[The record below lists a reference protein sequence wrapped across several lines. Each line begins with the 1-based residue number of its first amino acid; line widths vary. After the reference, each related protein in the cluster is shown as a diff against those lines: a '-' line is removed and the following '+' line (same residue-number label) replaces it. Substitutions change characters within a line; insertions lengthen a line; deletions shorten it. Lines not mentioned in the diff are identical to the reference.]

1 MKLASKVFM
10 ASLLPFLGIAVA
22 YHYLSTS
29 LFSNHLTELYRQEA
43 GKELRQTEK
52 DFLHFLTES
61 ETELRLMA
69 RSKFIDQTRP
79 EQTRQNLNNF
89 LYHDA
94 AFTEI
99 SAITTNGREWLRA
112 SKYQDLRESNP
123 PRQSLFYEPLYQKPL
138 LQMEPYFAYSKND
151 PDFALP
157 FLDLSVPLKNR
168 QTGGV
173 AGVLWLRIYSQPVQD
188 ILEDSLPAMGKI
200 MLINSESGEVIL
212 QADDTRQDFSGSVKK
227 IIERIKKST
236 MVNGWLEMESDRDTF
251 LYRKFSYNGLGMTL
265 VYFQP
270 HQKIYFLADQLKTYN
285 LRVAMLGIILFILA
299 SFILIRITI
308 SPLAGITAQIIEL
321 GRRYSREK
329 DGTAQAE
336 EQSANEI
343 KLLQDSFSIFTTEL
357 SAYSDGLEAEIRA
370 RKETEEELR
379 EIQDQLEERIRER
392 TLALEKTHAQ
402 LLHAEKLAT
411 SGSMAA
417 SIAHEFG
424 NPLCGIKAVL
434 TSVAQQEA
442 LPAGN
447 ARMVSMAL
455 DECARMNDLMQN
467 LKDFNRPSSGE
478 KTLTNL
484 HLVIDDIVIFTRQNL
499 ARNNIEV
506 EREYDPMLPPVMVV
520 SDQIKQVFMNLI
532 NNSIDACK
540 KGGVISIKT
549 KAGED
554 SVVLSFGDN
563 GQGIKQNDLP
573 RVFDPFFTTKP
584 VAMGTGL
591 GLSVSYG
598 IIRRHGGTITVT
610 SKAGDGTTFTI
621 ILPTGKDKDEV

>member
-22 YHYLSTS
+22 YHYLATS

-43 GKELRQTEK
+43 GKELRQTER
-52 DFLHFLTES
+52 DFRHFLTES

-69 RSKFIDQTRP
+69 RSNFVDQTRP
-79 EQTRQNLNNF
+79 EQTRRTLNNF

-94 AFTEI
+94 AFAEI
-99 SAITTNGREWLRA
+99 SAITNNGREWLRV
-112 SKYQDLRESNP
+112 SKYQDLRESDNNP
-123 PRQSLFYEPLYQKPL
+123 KSLFYEPRYQKPL
-138 LQMEPYFAYSKND
+138 LQLEPYFAFSKKY

-157 FLDLSVPLKNR
+157 FMEMSVPVKNR

-173 AGVLWLRIYSQPVQD
+173 AGVLWLKIYSQPVQD

-200 MLINSESGEVIL
+200 MLISSESGEVIL
-212 QADDTRQDFSGSVKK
+212 QADDTRQDFSGSENLSIKK
-227 IIERIKKST
+227 IKESNR
-236 MVNGWLEMESDRDTF
+236 VNGWLEMENDRNTY
-251 LYRKFSYNGLGMTL
+251 LYRKFIYNGLSMNL

-285 LRVAMLGIILFILA
+285 LRVAMLGIVLFILA

-329 DGTAQAE
+329 DGPEQFEA
-336 EQSANEI
+336 QSANEI
-343 KLLQDSFSIFTTEL
+343 KLLQDSFSIFTAEL
-357 SAYSDGLEAEIRA
+357 SAYSDGLEAEIRM

-379 EIQDQLEERIRER
+379 EIQDQLEERIKER
-392 TLALEKTHAQ
+392 TLALEKTHTQ

-434 TSVAQQEA
+434 TSVAQHEA
-442 LPAGN
+442 LPAEK
-447 ARMVSMAL
+447 ARMVRMAL
-455 DECARMNDLMQN
+455 DECARMNELMQN

-484 HLVIDDIVIFTRQNL
+484 HLLIDDIFIFARQNL
-499 ARNNIEV
+499 ARKNIEV
-506 EREYDPMLPPVMVV
+506 EREYDPMLPPVKVV

-532 NNSIDACK
+532 NNSIDACI
-540 KGGVISIKT
+540 KGGVISIST
-549 KAGED
+549 RAGED
-554 SVVLSFGDN
+554 SVALSFADN
-563 GQGIKQNDLP
+563 GQGIKENDLA
-573 RVFDPFFTTKP
+573 RIFDPFFTTKP

-598 IIRRHGGTITVT
+598 IIRRHGGTINVT
-610 SKAGDGTTFTI
+610 SKAGEGTTFTI
-621 ILPTGKDKDEV
+621 ILPAGNHEDEL